1 MYNAKKLL
9 IAPGPNPLK
18 NINATIIGG
27 KVLSIFIKTFMLNAL
42 YLPNKLT
49 DDKYEVK
56 IAVTAAKIVAL
67 KAISI
72 LTINSVN
79 ILDV

>member
-1 MYNAKKLL
+1 MN
-9 IAPGPNPLK
+9 
-18 NINATIIGG
+18 
-27 KVLSIFIKTFMLNAL
+27 
-42 YLPNKLT
+42 LPNKLT
-49 DDKYEVK
+49 DDKYEVN

-72 LTINSVN
+72 LIINSAN